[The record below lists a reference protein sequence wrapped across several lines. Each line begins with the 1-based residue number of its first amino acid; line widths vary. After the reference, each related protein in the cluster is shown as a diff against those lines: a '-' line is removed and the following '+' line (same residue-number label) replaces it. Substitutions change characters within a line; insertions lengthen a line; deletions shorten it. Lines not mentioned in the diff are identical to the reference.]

1 MDAPNGHTMLETLSA
16 LRVAYADLPAATIA
30 AIVPQLD
37 PETAARVQ
45 AILTEFDQREA
56 QRKAA
61 IAQQEAA
68 ITAAVLATGATAQGT

>member
-1 MDAPNGHTMLETLSA
+1 MPTRLETWSA

-45 AILTEFDQREA
+45 AIITEFDADADPCRDQRREVSRA
-56 QRKAA
+56 R
-61 IAQQEAA
+61 EP
-68 ITAAVLATGATAQGT
+68 AVMLPHSGSVS